1 MRSIPTALTGT
12 LLAASALSGCAA
24 FSDDG
29 AGASGGDGL
38 QVVAAF
44 YPLQY
49 VAQRVAGDRAEV
61 DNLTKPG
68 GEPHDLEIPPSET
81 ARIVDADLLVVE
93 SGFQPAVDD
102 SVGQNATGEVVD
114 AADVVELLPA
124 GEEHAGESAEEHAEH
139 AEHEGEE
146 GHSEEEEEEG
156 HDHGDVDPH
165 FWQDP
170 ARMARLADAVAEK
183 LAEVDPDHAD
193 EYAANAGR
201 LRDELTD
208 LDTAYDEG
216 LSDCERDTVV
226 VSHDAFGYLEKYGL
240 TMEPI
245 AGLSPGAEPTPADL
259 ARLQDLIGSDG
270 ITTVFS
276 ERLVSP
282 RLSESLAR
290 DAGVATAVLDP
301 VEGLSDQT
309 ADDDYLSLM
318 RSNLAALQ
326 KANGCR

>member
-1 MRSIPTALTGT
+1 MRLLPATLTGT

-24 FSDDG
+24 LSDG
-29 AGASGGDGL
+29 GGSGSGDGL

-49 VAQRVAGDRAEV
+49 VAQQVAGDRAEV
-61 DNLTKPG
+61 ANLTRPG
-68 GEPHDLEIPPSET
+68 GEPHDLEIAPADT
-81 ARIVDADLLVVE
+81 AKIVDADVLVVE

-102 SVGQNATGEVVD
+102 AVEQNSTGEVVD
-114 AADVVELLPA
+114 AAEVVELLPA

-139 AEHEGEE
+139 AEEE
-146 GHSEEEEEEG
+146 GHSEEEG

-170 ARMARLADAVAEK
+170 ERMARLADAVADR
-183 LAEVDPDHAD
+183 LAEADPDHAE
-193 EYAANAGR
+193 EYAANAER
-201 LRDELTD
+201 LRGELTD
-208 LDTAYDEG
+208 LDAAYAEG
-216 LSDCERDTVV
+216 LADCERSTVV

-290 DAGVATAVLDP
+290 DSGVETAVLDP
-301 VEGLSDQT
+301 IEGLSDQT
-309 ADDDYLSLM
+309 ADQDYLSLM

-326 KANGCR
+326 KADGCR